1 MSVAVERNNSRFI
14 PWIFVGGF
22 AIVFSVNA
30 VMIWLAVGSFSGLY
44 TSKPRE
50 RGIAYNEVIA
60 EQARRDALGWRV
72 DAAWRPESGRLEVV
86 LLDADGKPLA
96 PSRLTAELVRPVERR
111 APLAVA
117 LVPTDI
123 GRFAADLV
131 LPERGNWDLDI
142 VIERGAERFAI
153 TRRMFLK

>member
-1 MSVAVERNNSRFI
+1 MSVALERPTKSLI

-22 AIVFSVNA
+22 AIVIAVNT
-30 VMIWLAVGSFSGLY
+30 VMICLAVGSFSGLY

-50 RGIAYNEVIA
+50 RGLAYNEVIA
-60 EQARRDALGWRV
+60 EQARRDALGWRL
-72 DAAWRPESGRLEVV
+72 DTAWRPESGRLEVV
-86 LLDADGKPLA
+86 LLDAEGKPLA
-96 PSRLTAELVRPVERR
+96 PSALKAELVRPAEKRP
-111 APLAVA
+111 PLPVT

-142 VIERGAERFAI
+142 VVERGNDRFAV

>member
-1 MSVAVERNNSRFI
+1 MSLAIDRNRRSYV

-22 AIVFSVNA
+22 AIVISVNA

-50 RGIAYNEVIA
+50 RGLAYNAVID
-60 EQARRDALGWRV
+60 EQARRDALGWRI
-72 DAAWRPESGRLEVV
+72 DTAWRPESNRLEVV
-86 LLDADGKPLA
+86 LFDGNGKPLA
-96 PSRLTAELVRPVERR
+96 PSHLSAELVRPVEKR
-111 APLAVA
+111 APLPVSLA
-117 LVPTDI
+117 PTDI

-142 VIERGAERFAI
+142 VVERGADRFAV